1 MNSFEYTDFY
11 NEWLGQ
17 SSQLGGNYNQC
28 VTLFKEFL
36 NKAGYPDPGRAI
48 GGSGGAREIWYR
60 KDVLGYGDYFEYTQ
74 VGQPGDWFIWDS
86 NYGWY
91 KGVYYGHV
99 AMLIKDNGNGTGQ
112 FLGMNQDYS
121 LAPASVQTLSYTGS
135 CGVLR
140 YKGYGDSSSSSDSSG
155 YSDSQLIDEHAIATL
170 TVNVNKRRDTPTGIA
185 VETLQAGT
193 SLEYTSKWVG
203 NGHRY
208 ISFVENQADGASYRY
223 FVAVNGNE
231 AGTDPWA
238 TFSSVAD
245 TSTTQ
250 SQELTEEHGWAKYK
264 VDNVNV
270 RSNSPTGDIVG
281 QIMSGQVVE
290 YSWKCVTSENR
301 YIVRETDGVKYYMAC
316 SPTSERSTDWADF
329 YSSDPDA
336 QDTSGTTSDT
346 TDETNGFTSVNE
358 GEVESPEQ
366 TDETLE
372 AEGVTVDLIP
382 SSLYSYKCPY
392 VMTPKTIVIHNAATP
407 NGTAKT
413 LNNAQHNN
421 QDYKSWHFSVDDTDI
436 IQSLPLN
443 RNAFATGDGAFGYG
457 NRTGIHIEIAKDND
471 VDNEEE
477 WTESKKNGAKLTAI
491 LLKRYGWTIDQV
503 SKHQDYKMTDGTYKY
518 CPHKILDEGWE
529 DFLKL
534 VQTELDE
541 LNTEKQEPETEEP
554 DTSEPDTTQP
564 TTEEKTDKTNT
575 LFTLLIKLIKK
586 LLKLFK

>member
-1 MNSFEYTDFY
+1 
-11 NEWLGQ
+11 
-17 SSQLGGNYNQC
+17 
-28 VTLFKEFL
+28 
-36 NKAGYPDPGRAI
+36 
-48 GGSGGAREIWYR
+48 
-60 KDVLGYGDYFEYTQ
+60 
-74 VGQPGDWFIWDS
+74 
-86 NYGWY
+86 
-91 KGVYYGHV
+91 
-99 AMLIKDNGNGTGQ
+99 
-112 FLGMNQDYS
+112 
-121 LAPASVQTLSYTGS
+121 
-135 CGVLR
+135 
-140 YKGYGDSSSSSDSSG
+140 
-155 YSDSQLIDEHAIATL
+155 
-170 TVNVNKRRDTPTGIA
+170 
-185 VETLQAGT
+185 
-193 SLEYTSKWVG
+193 
-203 NGHRY
+203 
-208 ISFVENQADGASYRY
+208 
-223 FVAVNGNE
+223 
-231 AGTDPWA
+231 
-238 TFSSVAD
+238 
-245 TSTTQ
+245 
-250 SQELTEEHGWAKYK
+250 
-264 VDNVNV
+264 
-270 RSNSPTGDIVG
+270 
-281 QIMSGQVVE
+281 
-290 YSWKCVTSENR
+290 
-301 YIVRETDGVKYYMAC
+301 
-316 SPTSERSTDWADF
+316 
-329 YSSDPDA
+329 
-336 QDTSGTTSDT
+336 
-346 TDETNGFTSVNE
+346 
-358 GEVESPEQ
+358 
-366 TDETLE
+366 
-372 AEGVTVDLIP
+372 
-382 SSLYSYKCPY
+382 
-392 VMTPKTIVIHNAATP
+392 MTPKTIVIHNAATP